1 MLHPLPLMRMAGTCT
16 PEGPE
21 MQSHRHSEHRASA
34 AQDHFAPAPGADG
47 HAGMHVMGADVTRPQ
62 IAAVC
67 LLTLLALIAG
77 LLWSANYGN
86 LTLGVHDV
94 EGAVMAPGMIM
105 TRDTPAASMR
115 DMAAVDPDAIRFTA
129 PADARGDQELV
140 PRIEDGV
147 KVFDLETSVIEWNI
161 LPDEPV
167 MAYAFNQVPGPR
179 IRVTEGDRVRIKV
192 TNHLP
197 ESTSVHW
204 HGLVLPNAMDGAA
217 EITQE
222 PIAPGQTF
230 TYEFV
235 TAQRGTY
242 FYHTHDH
249 IDRQQALGLYG
260 ALIID
265 PREPEDYPYDYDQE
279 LVIQLQELL
288 EREGYS
294 WPAMPMEGGLPNFF
308 TINGKAYPE
317 TETVRMRVGETLLVR
332 FIGTNSGFIHP
343 MHIHGGP
350 FRIVETDGNP
360 VPPDGQWVKDTVNVG
375 PGERYDVLWEAREP
389 GKWLLHCHIAHH
401 TTNNNV
407 EVEGG
412 GGLMLII
419 EVAP

>member
-1 MLHPLPLMRMAGTCT
+1 MRPRPQMDHQAMTSPDGTA
-16 PEGPE
+16 PV
-21 MQSHRHSEHRASA
+21 SA
-34 AQDHFAPAPGADG
+34 TDG
-47 HAGMHVMGADVTRPQ
+47 HGGMHVMRTDVTRPQ
-62 IAAVC
+62 IAAVS

-105 TRDTPAASMR
+105 TRDTPGESMH
-115 DMAAVDPDAIRFTA
+115 DMAAVDPDEIRFTA
-129 PADARGDQELV
+129 PADARGDQELA
-140 PRIEDGV
+140 PRIVDGV

-161 LPDEPV
+161 LPDETV
-167 MAYAFNQVPGPR
+167 MAYAFNQQVPGPR
-179 IRVTEGDRVRIKV
+179 IRVTEGERVRINV

-204 HGLVLPNAMDGAA
+204 HGLVLPNAMDGAG
-217 EITQE
+217 EITQD
-222 PIAPGQTF
+222 PIAPGETF
-230 TYEFV
+230 TYEFG
-235 TAQRGTY
+235 TEQRGTY
-242 FYHTHDH
+242 FYHSHDH

-265 PREPEDYPYDYDQE
+265 PKNPADYPYDYDQE

-294 WPAMPMEGGLPNFF
+294 WPSMPMDGGLPNYF

-360 VPPDGQWVKDTVNVG
+360 VPPEGQWVKDTVNVG

>member
-1 MLHPLPLMRMAGTCT
+1 VVMVGHKHQVEEQSPVSDGVESDAARDSEPVAMAHH
-16 PEGPE
+16 
-21 MQSHRHSEHRASA
+21 MKS
-34 AQDHFAPAPGADG
+34 
-47 HAGMHVMGADVTRPQ
+47 DVTRPQ
-62 IAAVC
+62 IAAIS
-67 LLTLLALIAG
+67 LLTTLALIAA

-94 EGAVMAPGMIM
+94 AGAVMAPGMIM
-105 TRDTPAASMR
+105 TRDTPGEAMR

-129 PADARGDQELV
+129 PTDARGDQELA

-161 LPDEPV
+161 LPDETV
-167 MAYAFNQVPGPR
+167 MAYAFNNQVPGPR
-179 IRVTEGDRVRIKV
+179 IRVTEGDRVRINV

-204 HGLVLPNAMDGAA
+204 HGLVLRNAMDGPA

-222 PIAPGQTF
+222 PIAPGETF

-235 TAQRGTY
+235 TEQRGTY

-294 WPAMPMEGGLPNFF
+294 WPSMPMDGGLPNFF

-360 VPPDGQWVKDTVNVG
+360 VPPEAQWVKDTVNVG

-419 EVAP
+419 EVEP

>member
-1 MLHPLPLMRMAGTCT
+1 
-16 PEGPE
+16 
-21 MQSHRHSEHRASA
+21 
-34 AQDHFAPAPGADG
+34 
-47 HAGMHVMGADVTRPQ
+47 MHVMGGDVTRPQ
-62 IAAVC
+62 IAAVSV
-67 LLTLLALIAG
+67 LTLLALIAG

-94 EGAVMAPGMIM
+94 AGAVMAPGMIM
-105 TRDTPAASMR
+105 TRDTPGESMR
-115 DMAAVDPDAIRFTA
+115 DMAAVDPDTIRYTA

-167 MAYAFNQVPGPR
+167 MAYAFNHQVPGPR
-179 IRVTEGDRVRIKV
+179 IRVTEGDRVRINV

-204 HGLVLPNAMDGAA
+204 HGLVLPNAMDGAG

-222 PIAPGQTF
+222 PIAPGETF
-230 TYEFV
+230 TYEF
-235 TAQRGTY
+235 TTEQRGTY
-242 FYHTHDH
+242 FYHSHDH

-265 PREPEDYPYDYDQE
+265 PRESDDYPYDYDHE

-294 WPAMPMEGGLPNFF
+294 WPSMPMDGGLPNFF

-332 FIGTNSGFIHP
+332 FVGTNSGFIHP

-360 VPPDGQWVKDTVNVG
+360 VPPEGQWVKDTVNVG

-419 EVAP
+419 EVEP

>member
-1 MLHPLPLMRMAGTCT
+1 
-16 PEGPE
+16 
-21 MQSHRHSEHRASA
+21 
-34 AQDHFAPAPGADG
+34 
-47 HAGMHVMGADVTRPQ
+47 MHVMGGDVTRPQ
-62 IAAVC
+62 IAAVSV
-67 LLTLLALIAG
+67 LTLLALIAG

-94 EGAVMAPGMIM
+94 AGAVMAPGMIM
-105 TRDTPAASMR
+105 TRDTPGESMR
-115 DMAAVDPDAIRFTA
+115 DMAAVDPDTIRYTA

-167 MAYAFNQVPGPR
+167 MAYAFNHQVPGPR
-179 IRVTEGDRVRIKV
+179 IRVTEGDRVRINV

-204 HGLVLPNAMDGAA
+204 HGLVLPNAMDGAG

-222 PIAPGQTF
+222 PIAPGETF
-230 TYEFV
+230 TYEF
-235 TAQRGTY
+235 TTEQRGTY
-242 FYHTHDH
+242 FYHSHDH

-265 PREPEDYPYDYDQE
+265 PRESDDYPYDYDHE

-294 WPAMPMEGGLPNFF
+294 WPSMPMDGGLPNFF

-332 FIGTNSGFIHP
+332 FVGTNSGFIHP

-360 VPPDGQWVKDTVNVG
+360 VPPEGQWVKDTVNVG
-375 PGERYDVLWEAREP
+375 SGERYDVLWEAREP

-419 EVAP
+419 EVEP